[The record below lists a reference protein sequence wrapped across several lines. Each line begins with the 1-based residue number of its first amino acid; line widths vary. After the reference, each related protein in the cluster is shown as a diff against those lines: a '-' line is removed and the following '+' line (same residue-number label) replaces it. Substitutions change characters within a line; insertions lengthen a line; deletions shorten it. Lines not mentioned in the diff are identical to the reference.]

1 LRAPETLDIE
11 INQIFWT
18 LWWHNLLAP
27 ALVLRIL
34 VSLLKRRIFPY
45 PSVQDLR
52 RHREEVLRADEF
64 GEQVSA
70 RLSMKA
76 SSVKE
81 IWRLFKLFDQTTK
94 NKAKS
99 STKESLANNGKQK
112 PSDEHTSSFNN
123 ETDTTTLET
132 VDDAE
137 AVQDTK
143 RMGLHILEELA
154 DLHERIR
161 KFVCSY
167 FLIILAVR

>member
-1 LRAPETLDIE
+1 M
-11 INQIFWT
+11 
-18 LWWHNLLAP
+18 LAP
-27 ALVLRIL
+27 ALVLRVL
-34 VSLLKRRIFPY
+34 VSLFKRRIFPY
-45 PSVQDLR
+45 PSIEDLR
-52 RHREEVLRADEF
+52 RHREEVLHADEF

-99 STKESLANNGKQK
+99 STKESLADNGKQK
-112 PSDEHTSSFNN
+112 ASDEHANSLNN
-123 ETDTTTLET
+123 ETDATTLDA

-137 AVQDTK
+137 EVQDFK

-161 KFVCSY
+161 K
-167 FLIILAVR
+167 